1 MQRINNTGKKNI
13 IKKEAQNI
21 MFLFNIN
28 LSSIAEKEVQK
39 DTHQKVNSS
48 YLSEI
53 KGGFAFF
60 FVLFCI
66 V

>member
-28 LSSIAEKEVQK
+28 LSSIAEKEV
-39 DTHQKVNSS
+39 
-48 YLSEI
+48 
-53 KGGFAFF
+53 
-60 FVLFCI
+60 
-66 V
+66 